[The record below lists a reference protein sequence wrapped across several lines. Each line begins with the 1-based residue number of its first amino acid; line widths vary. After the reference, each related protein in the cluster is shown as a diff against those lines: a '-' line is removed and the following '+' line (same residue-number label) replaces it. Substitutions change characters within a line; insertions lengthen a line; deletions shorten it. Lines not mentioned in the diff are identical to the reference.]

1 MGFNLTEDEEST
13 DLKENYLL
21 SISILSK
28 YSLGLVNPLPACGR
42 EHPNVISTH
51 AVGPIQENSAL
62 KIPTAKTYR

>member
-28 YSLGLVNPLPACGR
+28 NSHCHLKRLLKFSSLFQLLICVRLDFLHTV
-42 EHPNVISTH
+42 HP
-51 AVGPIQENSAL
+51 
-62 KIPTAKTYR
+62 K